1 MHLTCTYVEKF
12 LQINI
17 WVIKDALHGAEALH
31 TVSTAVGPL
40 PAERM
45 ILKVYLKLTKRIIKQ
60 SKIFKNALSSWE
72 TTSFSIMS
80 EQILGP
86 WREANWNKMA
96 PALTCIMM
104 DWARVLACTD
114 PIFPTGL
121 QKTVLFVTVA
131 LARILFPWG
140 KGMVTVWIWSRRRR
154 RENLAKFDVTGIG
167 EENNGNAHR
176 SRVGGGKRG
185 RTQGTPQPL
194 SWGSWKTLP
203 RSTQLSGLRMN
214 EQFLVG

>member
-1 MHLTCTYVEKF
+1 M
-12 LQINI
+12 
-17 WVIKDALHGAEALH
+17 HGAEAPH
-31 TVSTAVGPL
+31 TVSTAMGPL

-45 ILKVYLKLTKRIIKQ
+45 ILKIYLKLTKRIIKQ
-60 SKIFKNALSSWE
+60 SRILKNALSSWE

-104 DWARVLACTD
+104 DWARVLACND

-121 QKTVLFVTVA
+121 QKTALVVTVP
-131 LARILFPWG
+131 LARRLFPWG
-140 KGMVTVWIWSRRRR
+140 RGKGLVKVWIWSRRGQ
-154 RENLAKFDVTGIG
+154 EKLAKFGITSIG
-167 EENNGNAHR
+167 EKSDNAHR
-176 SRVGGGKRG
+176 SRVGGRSRG

-194 SWGSWKTLP
+194 SWGSWKMLQG
-203 RSTQLSGLRMN
+203 RDS
-214 EQFLVG
+214 